1 MKRLGLALGGFW
13 ALLGGVVVLVM
24 LYTDDT
30 PKPLEEPGPLTCAS
44 LQKRAEKCED
54 GVADLAGV
62 LVAAYLKRQGE
73 SAFSADMKGTVVVT
87 MVYTAISEKK
97 VAVYCKR
104 YWSSERPQIRQA
116 WTKLAACF
124 KKPGCMAFTK
134 CLDKV
139 ARSVDLSQFL

>member
-13 ALLGGVVVLVM
+13 ALLGVVVVLVAI
-24 LYTDDT
+24 YSDDT
-30 PKPLEEPGPLTCAS
+30 PKPLEKPGPLTCAS

-54 GVADLAGV
+54 GVSDLAGE

-73 SAFSADMKGTVVVT
+73 SDFSADMKSTVAVT
-87 MVYTAISEKK
+87 MVYNAISEKK
-97 VAVYCKR
+97 VAAYCKR
-104 YWSSERPQIRQA
+104 YWSSKRPHIRQA
-116 WTKLAACF
+116 WTKLNACF
-124 KKPGCMAFTK
+124 NNPGCKAFTK